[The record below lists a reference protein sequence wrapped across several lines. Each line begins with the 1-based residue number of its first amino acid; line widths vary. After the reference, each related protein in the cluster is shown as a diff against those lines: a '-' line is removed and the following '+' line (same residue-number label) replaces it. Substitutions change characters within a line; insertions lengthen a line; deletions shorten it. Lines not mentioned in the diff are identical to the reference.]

1 MEDKAGNQFLEMSK
15 TKNMPPS
22 AQTQGLPQPS
32 LELPVP
38 SDAEL
43 IDLPS
48 PSSIKVPPMDVRQA
62 IEKRETLRAYAE
74 VNLSLAELSYLLWVT
89 QGVKMVTDRPV
100 TKRMVPSAG
109 SRHAFETWLLV
120 NRVDG
125 LQPGLYRY
133 IALTHKLIR
142 ISANQAI
149 RQILTDACSHQ
160 KHVFESAVTFFWVAV
175 AERMTWRYPA
185 RGYRY
190 LFLDAGHVCQNLYLA
205 AEQISCGICAIAA
218 YDDDL
223 VNQALQVDGKNL
235 FTIYIASLGK
245 RIN

>member
-1 MEDKAGNQFLEMSK
+1 MEDKVGNPFLEMSK
-15 TKNMPPS
+15 SRNMPPS
-22 AQTQGLPQPS
+22 AQVQGLPQPP

-43 IDLPS
+43 FDLPS
-48 PSSIKVPPMDVRQA
+48 PSLIKVPSMDLRQA

-74 VNLSLAELSYLLWVT
+74 ANLSFAELSYLLWVT
-89 QGVKMVTDRPV
+89 QGVKTVTDRPV
-100 TKRMVPSAG
+100 TKRTVPSAG

-120 NRVDG
+120 NRVDD

-142 ISANQAI
+142 VPANQAI

-205 AEQISCGICAIAA
+205 AEQIGCGICAIAA

-245 RIN
+245 RAN